1 MGGTMDMPGLAAL
14 PFPVEHV
21 DGGARLVV
29 DLAILGHTDAADP
42 SGRIGDK
49 TTQNYFGI
57 DTRGDSYFVAGLLYP
72 GGTIPMPTRPTAL
85 SVFPGAPPRLHN
97 EMVWDF
103 TAAKPVGHHFNRGW
117 VLINGSR
124 EATPDTRGTPIDL
137 PRQEPHLLST
147 HNFILGE
154 FSPDNLSP
162 PMLVTKGVENGN
174 DPDVEVVY
182 RAIAGGTGPF
192 RFARGQVRQERLGR
206 NSTALRTFS
215 SFANVLAP
223 NYRFTFDIVW

>member
-1 MGGTMDMPGLAAL
+1 MLDAADARALAAL
-14 PFPVEHV
+14 PFPIEVA
-21 DGGARLVV
+21 GQRARLVIDMAV
-29 DLAILGHTDAADP
+29 LGHTDAPDP
-42 SGRIGDK
+42 AGRIGDK

-72 GGTIPMPTRPTAL
+72 GGTIPMPKRPTAL
-85 SVFPGAPPRLHN
+85 SVFPNAPPRLHN

-103 TAAKPVGHHFNRGW
+103 TAAQPAGHHFNRGW
-117 VLINGSR
+117 VLINGAA
-124 EATPDTRGTPIDL
+124 ATADTRGTPVDL
-137 PRQEPHLLST
+137 PRQVPHLLST
-147 HNFILGE
+147 HSFVLGQ
-154 FSPDNLSP
+154 FSPDMLSP
-162 PMLVTKGVENGN
+162 PMLVTQGVENGN
-174 DPDVEVVY
+174 DPDVEVVH

-223 NYRFTFDIVW
+223 NYRFTFDLVW